1 MLRRLLRADSVPPVD
16 SVACAFRRRSAWA
29 ALIAVAAML
38 TTANAQSGA
47 VRITPNEAQR
57 RVDVTI
63 DGKPFT
69 SYIWPTTLKKPVL
82 WPIRAANG
90 AVITRSYPL
99 EAKAGERSD
108 HPHQVGLWFNHGHV
122 NGFDFWNN
130 SEAIKAE
137 DAKKFGTIVHK
148 KIVSANGGELKVE
161 MDWVAGDGTTLLR
174 ENTTFVFAG
183 SGHTR
188 TVDRITTLTALD
200 KKVVFTDNKEGVLGM
215 RMTRALEQPATK
227 PEIFTDASGKAT
239 KVPVL
244 DNSGVTGEY
253 QSSEGRK
260 GDAVWGTRGRWT
272 LLGGKIDAHPVTV
285 AILDHP
291 KNPGYPTHWHARGYG
306 LFSANMLGAK
316 EFSKGQEELNFSI
329 EPGKSATFRY
339 RVVIL
344 NAEPKPETI
353 EAEWKKFT
361 AGS

>member
-1 MLRRLLRADSVPPVD
+1 MLVI
-16 SVACAFRRRSAWA
+16 A
-29 ALIAVAAML
+29 AAPG
-38 TTANAQSGA
+38 GA
-47 VRITPNEAQR
+47 VKITPNEAER

-82 WPIRAANG
+82 WPIRAATG

-99 EAKAGERSD
+99 EPKAGERSD
-108 HPHQVGLWFNHGHV
+108 HPHHVGLWFNHGNV

-130 SEAIKAE
+130 SEAIRPE
-137 DAKKFGTIVHK
+137 DAKKFGTIVHR
-148 KIVSANGGELKVE
+148 KIAGVKNTTAGGVLSVE

-183 SGHTR
+183 DKDKR
-188 TVDRITTLTALD
+188 MIDRITTLTALD
-200 KKVVFTDNKEGVLGM
+200 KKVVFTDNKEGVFGM
-215 RMTRALEQPATK
+215 RVTRALEQPATK

-244 DNSGVTGEY
+244 DNKGVTGEY
-253 QSSEGRK
+253 VSSEGLK

-272 LLGGKIDAHPVTV
+272 LLGGKIDNQPVTV
-285 AILDHP
+285 AILDHS
-291 KNPGYPTHWHARGYG
+291 KNPGFPTYWHARGYG

-316 EFSKGQEELNFSI
+316 EFSKGKEELNFAI
-329 EPGKSATFRY
+329 EAGKSATFRY

-344 NAEPKPETI
+344 NAEPKPEAI
-353 EAEWKKFT
+353 EAEYKAFT

>member
-1 MLRRLLRADSVPPVD
+1 MSRRLLLA
-16 SVACAFRRRSAWA
+16 SAA
-29 ALIAVAAML
+29 AAAVLLATL
-38 TTANAQSGA
+38 TTAGAQSGA
-47 VRITPNEAQR
+47 VKIAPNEAER

-69 SYIWPTTLKKPVL
+69 SYIWPTTLEKPTL

-99 EAKAGERSD
+99 EARAGERSD

-130 SEAIKAE
+130 SEAIKPE

-148 KIVSANGGELKVE
+148 KIVSAAGGELEVE

-174 ENTTFVFAG
+174 ETTTFVFAG
-183 SGHTR
+183 DKTKR
-188 TVDRITTLTALD
+188 TIDRITTLTALD

-215 RMTRALEQPATK
+215 RVTRALEQPATR

-244 DNSGVTGEY
+244 DNTGVTGEY
-253 QSSEGRK
+253 LSSEGLK
-260 GDAVWGTRGRWT
+260 GDAVWSTRGRWT
-272 LLGGKIDAHPVTV
+272 LLGGKIENQPVTV

-316 EFSKGQEELNFSI
+316 EFSKGKEELNFSI
-329 EPGKSATFRY
+329 EPGQSATFRH
-339 RVVIL
+339 RIVIL
-344 NAEPKPETI
+344 NADPKADAI
-353 EAEWKKFT
+353 EAEWKTFT

>member
-1 MLRRLLRADSVPPVD
+1 MSRRLLPV
-16 SVACAFRRRSAWA
+16 SAA
-29 ALIAVAAML
+29 ALAVLLATL
-38 TTANAQSGA
+38 ITAGAQSAA
-47 VRITPNEAQR
+47 VRITPNEAER

-69 SYIWPTTLKKPVL
+69 SYIWPTTLKKPTL

-108 HPHQVGLWFNHGHV
+108 HPHQVGLWFNHGNV

-130 SEAIKAE
+130 SEAIKPE

-148 KIVSANGGELKVE
+148 KIASAQGGELKVE
-161 MDWVAGDGTTLLR
+161 MDWVGGDGVTLLR

-183 SGHTR
+183 EKDKR
-188 TVDRITTLTALD
+188 TIDRITTLTALD
-200 KKVVFTDNKEGVLGM
+200 TKVVFTDNKEGVLGM
-215 RMTRALEQPATK
+215 RVTRALEQPATR

-244 DNSGVTGEY
+244 DNKGVTGEY
-253 QSSEGRK
+253 LSSEGLK
-260 GDAVWGTRGRWT
+260 GDAVWSTRGRWT
-272 LLGGKIDAHPVTV
+272 LLGGKIDAQPVTV

-316 EFSKGQEELNFSI
+316 EFSKGKEELNFTI
-329 EPGKSATFRY
+329 EPGRSATFRH
-339 RVVIL
+339 RIVIL
-344 NAEPKPETI
+344 NADPNAAAI

>member
-1 MLRRLLRADSVPPVD
+1 MLRRLPLVSAVPLG
-16 SVACAFRRRSAWA
+16 
-29 ALIAVAAML
+29 ALIAATSML
-38 TTANAQSGA
+38 VIVSAQSGA
-47 VRITPNEAQR
+47 VKITPNESQR

-69 SYIWPTTLKKPVL
+69 SYIWPTTLKKPTL
-82 WPIRAANG
+82 WPIRAASG
-90 AVITRSYPL
+90 AVITRAFPL
-99 EAKAGERSD
+99 EPKAGERSD
-108 HPHQVGLWFNHGHV
+108 HPHQVGLWFNHGNV

-130 SEAIKAE
+130 SEAIKPE
-137 DAKKFGTIVHK
+137 EAKKFGTIVHK
-148 KIVSANGGELKVE
+148 KVAGVKNTAAGGELSVE

-183 SGHTR
+183 DKDKR
-188 TVDRITTLTALD
+188 TIDRITTLTALD
-200 KKVVFTDNKEGVLGM
+200 KRVVFTDNKEGVLGM
-215 RMTRALEQPATK
+215 RMARALEQPATK

-244 DNSGVTGEY
+244 DNTGVTGAY
-253 QSSEGRK
+253 ISSEGLK

-272 LLGGKIDAHPVTV
+272 LLGGTIDAQPVTV

-291 KNPGYPTHWHARGYG
+291 KNPGYPTYWHARGYG

-316 EFSKGQEELNFSI
+316 EFSKGKEELNFAI
-329 EPGKSATFRY
+329 EPGRSATFRH

-344 NAEPKPETI
+344 SAAPKPEAI
-353 EAEWKKFT
+353 EAEYKKFT

>member
-1 MLRRLLRADSVPPVD
+1 MSRRLLPA
-16 SVACAFRRRSAWA
+16 SAA
-29 ALIAVAAML
+29 ALAVLLATL
-38 TTANAQSGA
+38 ITAGAQSAA
-47 VRITPNEAQR
+47 VTITPNEAER

-69 SYIWPTTLKKPVL
+69 SYIWPTTLKKPTL

-108 HPHQVGLWFNHGHV
+108 HPHHVGLWFNHGNV

-130 SEAIKAE
+130 SEAIKPE

-148 KIVSANGGELKVE
+148 KIASAQGGELKVE
-161 MDWVAGDGTTLLR
+161 MDWVGGDGVTLLR

-183 SGHTR
+183 EKDKR
-188 TVDRITTLTALD
+188 TIDRITTLTALD
-200 KKVVFTDNKEGVLGM
+200 TKVVFTDNKEGVLGM
-215 RMTRALEQPATK
+215 RVTRALEQPATR

-244 DNSGVTGEY
+244 DNKGVTGEY
-253 QSSEGRK
+253 LSSEGLK
-260 GDAVWGTRGRWT
+260 GDAVWSTRGRWT
-272 LLGGKIDAHPVTV
+272 LLGGKIDAQPVTV

-316 EFSKGQEELNFSI
+316 EFSKGKEELNFSI
-329 EPGKSATFRY
+329 EPGRSATFRH
-339 RVVIL
+339 RIVIL
-344 NAEPKPETI
+344 NADPNAAAI

>member
-1 MLRRLLRADSVPPVD
+1 MSRRLLPA
-16 SVACAFRRRSAWA
+16 SAA
-29 ALIAVAAML
+29 ALAVLLATL
-38 TTANAQSGA
+38 ITAGAQSAA
-47 VRITPNEAQR
+47 VRITPNEAER

-69 SYIWPTTLKKPVL
+69 SYIWPTTLKKPTL

-108 HPHQVGLWFNHGHV
+108 HPHQVGLWFNHGNV

-130 SEAIKAE
+130 SEAIKPE

-148 KIVSANGGELKVE
+148 KIASAQGGELKVE
-161 MDWVAGDGTTLLR
+161 MDWVGGDGVTLLR

-183 SGHTR
+183 EKDKR
-188 TVDRITTLTALD
+188 TIDRITTLTALD
-200 KKVVFTDNKEGVLGM
+200 TKVVFTDNKEGVLGM
-215 RMTRALEQPATK
+215 RVTRALEQPATR

-244 DNSGVTGEY
+244 DNKGVTGEY
-253 QSSEGRK
+253 LSSEGLK
-260 GDAVWGTRGRWT
+260 GDAVWSTRGRWT
-272 LLGGKIDAHPVTV
+272 LLGGKIDAQPVTV

-316 EFSKGQEELNFSI
+316 EFSKGKEELNFSI
-329 EPGKSATFRY
+329 EPGRSATFRH
-339 RVVIL
+339 RIVIL
-344 NAEPKPETI
+344 NADPNAAAI

>member
-1 MLRRLLRADSVPPVD
+1 MLRRLPLVSAVPLG
-16 SVACAFRRRSAWA
+16 
-29 ALIAVAAML
+29 ALIAATSML
-38 TTANAQSGA
+38 VIVSAQSGA
-47 VRITPNEAQR
+47 VKITPNESQR

-69 SYIWPTTLKKPVL
+69 SYIWPTTLKKPTL
-82 WPIRAANG
+82 WPIRAASG
-90 AVITRSYPL
+90 AVITRSFPL
-99 EAKAGERSD
+99 EPKAGERSD
-108 HPHQVGLWFNHGHV
+108 HPHQVGLWFNHGNV

-130 SEAIKAE
+130 SEAIKPE
-137 DAKKFGTIVHK
+137 EAKKFGTIVHK
-148 KIVSANGGELKVE
+148 KVAGVKNTAAGGELSVE

-183 SGHTR
+183 DKDKR
-188 TVDRITTLTALD
+188 TIDRITTLTALD
-200 KKVVFTDNKEGVLGM
+200 KRVVFTDNKEGVLGM
-215 RMTRALEQPATK
+215 RMARALEQPATK

-244 DNSGVTGEY
+244 DNTGVTGAY
-253 QSSEGRK
+253 ISSEGLK

-272 LLGGKIDAHPVTV
+272 LLGGTIDAQPVTV

-291 KNPGYPTHWHARGYG
+291 KNPGYPTYWHARGYG

-316 EFSKGQEELNFSI
+316 EFSKGKEELNFAI
-329 EPGKSATFRY
+329 EPGRSATFRH

-344 NAEPKPETI
+344 SAAPKPEAI
-353 EAEWKKFT
+353 EAEYKKFT